1 MTNRT
6 IKRGEILVNDKKDN
20 KHRYEEVA
28 YIPDAITM
36 LPQMKIL
43 EAMEFMNDYYLNWN
57 NERAKEILDFFNLN
71 ENDRISSLS
80 KGNTAKVNLI
90 LGLAKIGRAHV

>member
-1 MTNRT
+1 
-6 IKRGEILVNDKKDN
+6 
-20 KHRYEEVA
+20 
-28 YIPDAITM
+28 M

-90 LGLAKIGRAHV
+90 LGFALDADILMMDEPFSGIDSFSREQIDDVFTGHLLEDRGVSM